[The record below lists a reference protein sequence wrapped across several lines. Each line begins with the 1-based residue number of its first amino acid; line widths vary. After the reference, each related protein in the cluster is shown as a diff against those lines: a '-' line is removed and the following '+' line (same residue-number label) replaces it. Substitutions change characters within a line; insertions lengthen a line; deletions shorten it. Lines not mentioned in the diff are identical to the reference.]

1 MNPRV
6 EDIHLRDIVNLV
18 LCVPLAMMIVELMA
32 LISRLVSRHKCRV
45 GGQSPP
51 PKNYFQKWAILSRQ
65 LFCSM
70 AQCAAMNKNKETN
83 LQAAAPELLE
93 ALEELLIRMRIS
105 GPYASL
111 EKARKAIAKAKGPAM
126 IESAS
131 P

>member
-1 MNPRV
+1 
-6 EDIHLRDIVNLV
+6 
-18 LCVPLAMMIVELMA
+18 
-32 LISRLVSRHKCRV
+32 
-45 GGQSPP
+45 
-51 PKNYFQKWAILSRQ
+51 
-65 LFCSM
+65 M

-83 LQAAAPELLE
+83 LQAAAPEFLE